1 MKKIKAIFASMA
13 MAITVLA
20 TCAMFTSCSD
30 DDKDEPETPA
40 ATAITGSYTGDMTC
54 SVMGSESTFEDLTI
68 TIASTDDAT
77 VSITLASFGEPPMQ
91 VPEITITGVKV
102 AGTDGTYS
110 IAESQ
115 FSGTTSSGRAY
126 SGTTKGSVVD
136 NNLTLNLQLQ
146 YGAMPMPMIC
156 TFTAPKK

>member
-1 MKKIKAIFASMA
+1 MKKIKTTLASAA
-13 MAITVLA
+13 MAVTVLA
-20 TCAMFTSCSD
+20 TCAMLTSCSD
-30 DDKDEPETPA
+30 DDKNEPATPA

-54 SVMGSESTFEDLTI
+54 SVMGSESIFEDLTV
-68 TIASTDDAT
+68 TIAATDDAT
-77 VSITLASFGEPPMQ
+77 VSITLGSFGEPPMQ

-102 AGTDGTYS
+102 TGTDGTYA

-136 NNLTLNLQLQ
+136 SNLTLNLQLQ

-156 TFTAPKK
+156 TFKAPKK

>member
-1 MKKIKAIFASMA
+1 MKKIKTILASAA
-13 MAITVLA
+13 MAVTVLA
-20 TCAMFTSCSD
+20 ACAMFTSCSD
-30 DDKDEPETPA
+30 DDKNEPETPA

-54 SVMGSESTFEDLTI
+54 SVMGSESTFEDLTV
-68 TIASTDDAT
+68 TIAATDDAT
-77 VSITLASFGEPPMQ
+77 VSITLSSFGEPPMQ

-102 AGTDGTYS
+102 SGSDATYS
-110 IAESQ
+110 IAESR
-115 FSGTTSSGRAY
+115 FSGTTPSGRAY

-156 TFTAPKK
+156 TFKAPKK